1 MNCSA
6 QPTFSQPSSSLSALS
21 YGGGTSC
28 ANDELYHELRAGYQ
42 LEQLTL
48 LEQAKLFTSLQT
60 FFLSASSMGPWAPAT
75 FWHQACMPMGFPW
88 GTPFHFAPAPLHSSG
103 VASYDL
109 SGQRILGISKDI
121 TTNQLQPSE
130 GQEKQV
136 LGLDA
141 CMQDCSDLS
150 AGSHHSEVQPS
161 LDCNTMSL
169 LTSDHGA
176 TAISEWTEA
185 TTSRQLAPDPTASPP
200 VTLDMARS
208 KRKCASAALAA
219 CPPAKKAS
227 PAAVRFELVQPD
239 APSVEQAR
247 PAATQESLLPDGF
260 DMLDQLLE
268 HGTGLGLWAE
278 DFAVDVRC
286 LYDEDM
292 QSLQV

>member
-6 QPTFSQPSSSLSALS
+6 QPTFSRPSSSLSALS
-21 YGGGTSC
+21 SGGGTSC

-48 LEQAKLFTSLQT
+48 LEQAKLFASLQT
-60 FFLSASSMGPWAPAT
+60 FFLSAASMGPWAPAP
-75 FWHQACMPMGFPW
+75 FWHQACVPTGFPW
-88 GTPFHFAPAPLHSSG
+88 GTPFHFAPAPLYSSG

-109 SGQRILGISKDI
+109 SGQRIPGISK
-121 TTNQLQPSE
+121 
-130 GQEKQV
+130 V

-150 AGSHHSEVQPS
+150 AGSHHSERQPS

-185 TTSRQLAPDPTASPP
+185 TTSRQLAPDPTASPS
-200 VTLDMARS
+200 VTFDKARS

-227 PAAVRFELVQPD
+227 PAAVRFESVQPD
-239 APSVEQAR
+239 AHSVEQAR
-247 PAATQESLLPDGF
+247 TAATQESLLPDGF
-260 DMLDQLLE
+260 DMLDHLLE

-278 DFAVDVRC
+278 DFAADVRC